1 MIHLG
6 QPITLKNAIR
16 RQSDRPLPDIY
27 SLRVN
32 DSLPESWL
40 KVLSGD
46 GMMRKRMVY
55 LSMFAGFALIS
66 VFAWNLT
73 ARAGYESA
81 EYKVIESDGKFEVR
95 EDPDLM
101 LVATN
106 TKIDA
111 QGRDGSFM
119 KLFRYISGA
128 NESEQKISMTTPVF
142 MENDKVDSEVQMG
155 FVMPQEVVVEG
166 VPAPTGPGVNV
177 RKRAGGRFAVL
188 RFSGR
193 LDAKLA
199 KESEAKLRAW
209 METKGLVADDSP
221 ECSGVESASYDP
233 PFTPGPLRRNEI
245 LIRLQ

>member
-1 MIHLG
+1 ML
-6 QPITLKNAIR
+6 TR
-16 RQSDRPLPDIY
+16 RRKFFIGN
-27 SLRVN
+27 R
-32 DSLPESWL
+32 
-40 KVLSGD
+40 
-46 GMMRKRMVY
+46 MMRKQMLY
-55 LSMFAGFALIS
+55 LSGIVVVAAIG
-66 VFAWNLT
+66 VFAWNNT
-73 ARAGYESA
+73 TRAGYESA
-81 EYKVIESDGKFEVR
+81 EYKVIESDGRFEVR
-95 EDPDLM
+95 EYPDLM
-101 LVATN
+101 LVATT

-142 MENDKVDSEVQMG
+142 MENDKADSEVQMG

-166 VPAPTGPGVNV
+166 VPAPTGPDVNV

-193 LDAKLA
+193 LDAQLA